1 MQLLRS
7 LSALV
12 VINIIITTMS
22 ASIVELKL
30 TYNTDKNVINSSN
43 NTKYID
49 RQHLYTVSRK
59 KVPPPNM
66 SKFHQKYRTL
76 FNYHLTA

>member
-59 KVPPPNM
+59 KVPPQICLN
-66 SKFHQKYRTL
+66 FIRNTELYL
-76 FNYHLTA
+76 III